1 MACSYIYVLYKY
13 GALCCIVWELLL
25 LFLSVFTTMLLTICF
40 YYKCCYCFVVFYNI
54 VNLLHFYIFFFIIK
68 QKNCKLCTNIYL
80 FLFYSSL
87 FQFLSFPYCNVLCL
101 DTRDIFLRF
110 YFVLVIPF
118 VLLFVYLYYFSY
130 SVVYFYQQQ

>member
-1 MACSYIYVLYKY
+1 
-13 GALCCIVWELLL
+13 
-25 LFLSVFTTMLLTICF
+25 MLLTICF

-110 YFVLVIPF
+110 YFVLVIHTFCFIICLFILFFLFSCLFLSTTIKIINNNICCGTRFMQNPICLCHQKVPF
-118 VLLFVYLYYFSY
+118 SPF
-130 SVVYFYQQQ
+130 